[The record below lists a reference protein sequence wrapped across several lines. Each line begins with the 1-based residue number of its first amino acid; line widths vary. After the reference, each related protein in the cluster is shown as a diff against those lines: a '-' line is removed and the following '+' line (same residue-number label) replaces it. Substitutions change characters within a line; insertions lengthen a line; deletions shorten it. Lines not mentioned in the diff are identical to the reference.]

1 MLNRKHE
8 ALRAHAS
15 QIQESWFAELP
26 PGLAAE
32 TFGSTAP

>member
-1 MLNRKHE
+1 MLNRKRQ
-8 ALRAHAS
+8 ALMAHAS

-26 PGLAAE
+26 PALAAE